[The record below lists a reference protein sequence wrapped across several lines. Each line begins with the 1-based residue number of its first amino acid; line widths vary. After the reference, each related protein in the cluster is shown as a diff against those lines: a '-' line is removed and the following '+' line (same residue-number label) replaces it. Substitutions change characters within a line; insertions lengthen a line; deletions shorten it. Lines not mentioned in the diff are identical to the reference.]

1 MWAEFSRA
9 GMARGACGKNLE
21 PEGAASTLQAMGVVA
36 WPQGLG
42 NSEISVEQAW
52 AGGAARAFHAKG
64 TAPSVRRNKD
74 VLGTVR
80 SK

>member
-1 MWAEFSRA
+1 M
-9 GMARGACGKNLE
+9 
-21 PEGAASTLQAMGVVA
+21 QAVEVVG

-52 AGGAARAFHAKG
+52 AGASARAFHTKE
-64 TAPSVRRNKD
+64 TARSVTRTKD

-80 SK
+80 SRGREKAKSAVYIQKFREGVFDSRYLEI